1 MCAPAVALAGTA
13 LSAVGQ
19 YQSGQA
25 AASAQ
30 NSAARAQYKYQLK
43 IREKNWNH
51 ERQRYATKL
60 GQYGNQLAENNA
72 AAYRAY
78 ASEQRKLN
86 DVFKK
91 AAFAGI
97 SQKIEA
103 TKAYGKMSASGSLGK
118 SAERADDMVLM
129 QLGMNQAIQ
138 AESLFSAQTAFDQT
152 VGGIRR
158 QQLSANNKAF
168 SQVAVAPEPDVAPPP
183 PAMAQGPSPLSL
195 MGGLLGAGADFG
207 TAMAN
212 IPKPAQPG
220 GFTPKFDGTS
230 LFGSL

>member
-19 YQSGQA
+19 YQSGSA

-30 NSAARAQYKYQLK
+30 NSAARAQYAYQLK
-43 IREKNWNH
+43 IRRNNWRH
-51 ERQRYATKL
+51 ERQRYSTKV
-60 GQYGNQLAENNA
+60 GQYQNTLSENSG

-78 ASEQRKLN
+78 AAEQRKLN

-91 AAFAGI
+91 AAFSSI

-103 TKAYGKMSASGSLGK
+103 TKAHGKMAASGTLGK
-118 SAERADDMVLM
+118 SAERLDDSVMM

-138 AESLFSAQTAFDQT
+138 AESLFSAQTAFNQAA
-152 VGGIRR
+152 GSIRR
-158 QQLSANNKAF
+158 QQLSANNQAY

-183 PAMAQGPSPLSL
+183 PAMAAGPSPLSL
-195 MGGLLGAGADFG
+195 AGGLLSAGADFG
-207 TAMAN
+207 TAMSN
-212 IPKPAQPG
+212 MKKPTPPG
-220 GFTPKFDGTS
+220 GFDFKDIYNW
-230 LFGSL
+230 